1 MVCGSGPS
9 AAGAL
14 WRSKTC
20 CNRYLSSATVFL
32 CAMVRRRMRYA
43 CSRKRCRQICPPSPS
58 GAHTTQNI
66 DICIRRRVQIV
77 SCLPHNSAL
86 GSSWPQGVAV
96 GYGRGHRAARCFS
109 CEGRCP
115 GSSPPAVAVTERVAV
130 VKPLPRLRLQGFNN
144 LTKAL
149 SFNIYD
155 ICYAV
160 SEEERQR
167 YIEYIDEAYD
177 ADRLTQILTEVANTI
192 GANIL
197 NIARQD
203 YDPQGASVTI
213 LISEEP
219 VLEKMDRDTISGAVV
234 AHMDKSHITVHTY
247 PETHPHNGIATFR
260 ADIDVATCGVISPLK
275 ALNFL
280 IDSFE
285 SDIVV
290 CDYRVRGFTRD
301 VKGKKHFIDH
311 KINSVQDYLARHIKR
326 KYAMFDV
333 NVYQENMF
341 HTKMHIKDF
350 DLETY
355 LFETHA
361 SELSFR
367 DRRRIESL
375 LRREIEELFHGRN
388 LM

>member
-1 MVCGSGPS
+1 M
-9 AAGAL
+9 
-14 WRSKTC
+14 
-20 CNRYLSSATVFL
+20 
-32 CAMVRRRMRYA
+32 
-43 CSRKRCRQICPPSPS
+43 
-58 GAHTTQNI
+58 
-66 DICIRRRVQIV
+66 
-77 SCLPHNSAL
+77 
-86 GSSWPQGVAV
+86 
-96 GYGRGHRAARCFS
+96 
-109 CEGRCP
+109 
-115 GSSPPAVAVTERVAV
+115 

-160 SEEERQR
+160 SEEQRQR
-167 YIEYIDEAYD
+167 YIEYIDEQYD
-177 ADRLTQILTEVANTI
+177 ADRLTQILTDVAEII

-197 NIARQD
+197 NVARQD

-219 VLEKMDRDTISGAVV
+219 VVEKLGRDAIAGAVV

-275 ALNFL
+275 ALNYL

-285 SDIVV
+285 SE
-290 CDYRVRGFTRD
+290 
-301 VKGKKHFIDH
+301 GKKHFIDH
-311 KINSVQDYLARHIKR
+311 KINSVQDYLARHIR
-326 KYAMFDV
+326 QKYEMFDV

-350 DLETY
+350 DLDTY
-355 LFETHA
+355 LFEAHA
-361 SELSFR
+361 DDLSFKER
-367 DRRRIESL
+367 QRIESL